1 MESAFSKNFADL
13 DSDSADADSFFG
25 TGAGSND
32 KMKEKGQVGLI
43 NPDHIDF

>member
-13 DSDSADADSFFG
+13 DSDAADADSFFG
-25 TGAGSND
+25 AGGSND